1 MSGARLSDCEIRR
14 SAAMGSST
22 TGGALCGYPDHEF
35 EPQAD
40 AYENE
45 ALGATGATV
54 DTATWDAY
62 GKYDNPVGGTTWFG
76 ANDDGAGAST
86 GGTTTP
92 APFKADNKS
101 EMYRE
106 GSCVDIFEYET
117 DNRMGKK
124 VKCAV
129 SF

>member
-1 MSGARLSDCEIRR
+1 
-14 SAAMGSST
+14 MGSST
-22 TGGALCGYPDHEF
+22 TAGAFCGYPDHEF

-45 ALGATGATV
+45 ALGATGAV